1 MKLFSSKKNKS
12 NQGFTLLEVLV
23 AVAIFSISVLAMM
36 SVLAQG
42 IASTNYA
49 KRKMVA
55 SYLAQ
60 EGVEYIRNQRD
71 GYIIASQPNTQAGWE
86 SFKTYVANGFTYP
99 IPPADTALVGFT
111 RSVDVQFDVAKPNE
125 VKISASVVWTH
136 GASNKSVTF
145 SEILFNWA
153 E

>member
-1 MKLFSSKKNKS
+1 MKLFFSKKHKS

-23 AVAIFSISVLAMM
+23 AVAIFSVSILAMM
-36 SVLAQG
+36 SVLAEG

-49 KRKMVA
+49 KQKLIA

-71 GYIIASQPNTQAGWE
+71 SYILSNPDDTQMAWDDFKDAVVGY
-86 SFKTYVANGFTYP
+86 TYP
-99 IPPADTALVGFT
+99 TDPDFA
-111 RSVDVQFDVAKPNE
+111 SFDRIVHATLINTNE
-125 VKISASVVWTH
+125 VRVSSTVEWTH
-136 GASNKSVTF
+136 GSVDKSVTF
-145 SEILFNWA
+145 SENLFNWA